1 MQLETERLILRPWR
15 ESDAESLYE
24 YAKDPEI
31 GPIAGWPAHTS
42 VEYSRDIINNK
53 YNNEYNESYAV
64 CIKGSDNQA
73 IGNVVLH
80 LFAASDLAL
89 NDDECELGYWIGKP
103 FWGKG
108 YIPEAAKR
116 LIRHGFEDLGMNII
130 WCGYYDGNEK
140 SKRCQEK
147 IGLNYQHTCNEV
159 PVSQMNEIRIGHV
172 NYITKEQW
180 LKNCQNRAER

>member
-1 MQLETERLILRPWR
+1 MPLETERLILRPWR
-15 ESDAESLYE
+15 EADAESLYE
-24 YAKDPEI
+24 YAKDPDI
-31 GPIAGWPAHTS
+31 GPIAGWPPHTS
-42 VEYSRDIINNK
+42 VEHSRNVISK
-53 YNNEYNESYAV
+53 FLSKPETYAV
-64 CIKGSDNQA
+64 CLKSGNKAVGSISLFSPDEANMN
-73 IGNVVLH
+73 ISGN
-80 LFAASDLAL
+80 
-89 NDDECELGYWIGKP
+89 ECELGFWIGKP
-103 FWGKG
+103 FWGNG

-147 IGLNYQHTCNEV
+147 IGLNYHHTCNEV

-180 LKNCQNRAER
+180 LKNR